1 MRLFL
6 LFASSPVELLVPNVS
21 FFSLSAPVCCF
32 FLVFFLCF
40 FETAEIT
47 HKLTGLFCPSLH
59 HRRASPSLAAVSA
72 PATCLQSCDVW
83 LLPAAGAGAAL
94 APDYKP
100 CYHRGFVPRS
110 PEGSGFHVQP
120 LPVASLDW
128 NPGASGMAA
137 AHFMD

>member
-1 MRLFL
+1 MSRFSASQLP
-6 LFASSPVELLVPNVS
+6 FAVS
-21 FFSLSAPVCCF
+21 FSLFSLF
-32 FLVFFLCF
+32 FF

-83 LLPAAGAGAAL
+83 LLQAAGAGAAL